1 MAGKKEKTVPKEKQI
16 VQSCNPLEQ
25 SNHKNIITEKQ
36 TVFNPDLDVLSFD
49 KIEIENIKWL
59 FYPYIPFG
67 KVTIIQG
74 DPGEGKTTLV
84 LEIIARLTNGQP
96 IIDGYKAFEPMNIV
110 YQTCEDGLAD
120 TIKPRLIKSG
130 ADCSRV
136 HTIIDDNVTLTM
148 TDTRIE
154 ETISAKNIKLFV
166 LDPIQGFLGT
176 DVDMHRANEIR
187 PVMKRLANLA
197 EKYSCAII
205 LIGHLNKCIQGGK
218 ASYRGLGSID
228 FQASARSVLLVGRL
242 KDNPK
247 IRVLCQ
253 TKNSLAEESKGLA
266 FKIGGE
272 KNFEWLGETD
282 VTPDKLLNGASDVKI
297 SKKTAAEN
305 FLKEFLADGEKP
317 QNEIMKIANER
328 GISERTL
335 RTAKS
340 LLDVK
345 SKKVKDGWVW
355 YL

>member
-25 SNHKNIITEKQ
+25 SNNKNIITEKQ

-49 KIEIENIKWL
+49 KIETENIKWL

-96 IIDGYKAFEPMNIV
+96 IIDGCKSFEPMNVV
-110 YQTCEDGLAD
+110 YQTCEDGLSD

-148 TDTRIE
+148 TDIRIE
-154 ETISAKNIKLFV
+154 ETISAKNIKLLV

-228 FQASARSVLLVGRL
+228 F
-242 KDNPK
+242 
-247 IRVLCQ
+247 
-253 TKNSLAEESKGLA
+253 
-266 FKIGGE
+266 
-272 KNFEWLGETD
+272 
-282 VTPDKLLNGASDVKI
+282 
-297 SKKTAAEN
+297 
-305 FLKEFLADGEKP
+305 
-317 QNEIMKIANER
+317 
-328 GISERTL
+328 
-335 RTAKS
+335 
-340 LLDVK
+340 
-345 SKKVKDGWVW
+345 
-355 YL
+355 

>member
-1 MAGKKEKTVPKEKQI
+1 MAGKKEKTASTKTQI
-16 VQSCNPLEQ
+16 VEKYNLSKQSI
-25 SNHKNIITEKQ
+25 HKNIITKNENNC
-36 TVFNPDLDVLSFD
+36 NPDLNILSFD
-49 KIEIENIKWL
+49 KIEAESIKWL

-96 IIDGYKAFEPMNIV
+96 VIDGYKSFEPMNVV

-120 TIKPRLIKSG
+120 TIKPRLVKSG
-130 ADCSRV
+130 ADCSKV
-136 HTIIDDNVTLTM
+136 HTIVDDNVTLTM
-148 TDTRIE
+148 TDNRIE
-154 ETISAKNIKLFV
+154 ETIVTKNINVLV

-282 VTPDKLLNGASDVKI
+282 VTPDKLLNGASDIKI

-305 FLKEFLADGEKP
+305 FLKEFLADGEKF
-317 QNEIMKIANER
+317 QNEIMKIAKER

-335 RTAKS
+335 RSAKS
-340 LLDVK
+340 LIDVK
-345 SKKVKDGWVW
+345 SKKAKNGWVW